1 MSRVTSSR
9 GREQHLGRQ
18 GADDKK
24 VADRGTFQGH
34 KSRQQTV
41 SRCYMGCHACL
52 HTAMRTRVPTSLNL
66 KFQEDATERVMN
78 CVCVCHSFPTHLT
91 LFSPVTERLVCHL
104 GIISLCH
111 LRLTT
116 GCRAAVPAIVVLHC
130 IQGWGLGF
138 GGLVGS

>member
-1 MSRVTSSR
+1 MFTGCLLVPVFLVPVVVGYELLSGFSV
-9 GREQHLGRQ
+9 H
-18 GADDKK
+18 
-24 VADRGTFQGH
+24 VCVW
-34 KSRQQTV
+34 V
-41 SRCYMGCHACL
+41 SYLPAGLECHACL

-66 KFQEDATERVMN
+66 KFQEDASERVMN
-78 CVCVCHSFPTHLT
+78 CVCVCQSFPTHLT

-138 GGLVGS
+138 GGWAGS